1 MLQTRK
7 PAAIGARRASGF
19 VDEQQVSGPEDN
31 PSRLLQQAVRA
42 ELIGTDTCTALGLTA
57 RNHLPLLALC
67 RALIEAGHDPVIPLE
82 AYRGDVLC
90 LRVRSI
96 GDCAALEVNAKG
108 TDFIRFREV
117 RTAPS
122 LRANEEGGL

>member
-31 PSRLLQQAVRA
+31 PSQLLQQAIRA
-42 ELIGTDTCTALGLTA
+42 DLIGSDICTALGVEVEANTPVLK
-57 RNHLPLLALC
+57 LC
-67 RALIEAGHDPVIPLE
+67 RALIAAGHHSASRLD

-96 GDCAALEVNAKG
+96 GEGVRLEINAKG
-108 TDFIRFREV
+108 TGFIAHRAV
-117 RTAPS
+117 RTASPD
-122 LRANEEGGL
+122 GGAP